1 MKTVSKKLLSL
12 LLVAILL
19 VSAIPFQ
26 AFAVPH
32 EPGHTLSDWKKDASQ
47 PGVHY
52 KVCLDTT
59 CDSYGAVIES
69 EPHTYEN
76 GICSVCNYE
85 CTHPSTAPVAD
96 SAVAPTCVVDG
107 KQQDTKCLTCNKV
120 FPGAVIPATGH
131 TFVNGVCACG
141 ATDPN
146 AHQSTHALSGFKYD
160 AAKHWKECTVDN
172 CTAKT
177 AGTHF
182 EEVAHTF
189 NASGECLCGYK
200 CPHDGGF
207 IDKPGTA
214 VAATCVT
221 KGKEADKY
229 CATCGFVHQTG
240 KEIPATGIHNFGAD
254 GKCVNCSAIKPEN
267 SYVLTLDA
275 NGGTVGTGLTMGVSV
290 TKNSPIAN
298 LPTPVRTGFNF
309 VGWFVAENGVMTD
322 TQLRAGQNYPYDSN
336 MTVMA
341 KWSDKTQVL
350 TVRRVLNGDLS
361 TAKTIHTANVPEGTA
376 LLVYLNAN
384 VAGLVTTELSKTP
397 GYSWQNNYWRDYSG
411 TQPLTSQTDKMDQA
425 QTVYVNFISN
435 AYNLYFD
442 ANGGTVT
449 PLSKSVTYG
458 AKVGTLPTPYKEGSV
473 FMGWKDASGN
483 VYTADTIYNVAGH
496 TSLTAVWQDEA
507 LVILYIYINGDFST
521 CNRMIVMD
529 GYVKNNNISRSDVFA
544 EVAKYYTPASGTL
557 KIAGLFDEY
566 TWGSYRTNTSKAG
579 TENIEVGAGHLNK
592 IFVMVSNASTGTT
605 VIPTTPTTNPTVP
618 ANGFWVRDLNGN
630 LIWYPAGSSLP
641 AGSGYWIL
649 DANGNPNIWVIT
661 SGSIIPTYIYTGT
674 NPKTGDTAQIE
685 IAAAVMVLAA
695 AALITIMA
703 LRKKKSV

>member
-26 AFAVPH
+26 AFATDATTHVH
-32 EPGHTLSDWKKDASQ
+32 QWATTLTPGSQNHWYACTVAGCTEKNDMQKHVFDA
-47 PGVHY
+47 
-52 KVCLDTT
+52 
-59 CDSYGAVIES
+59 
-69 EPHTYEN
+69 N
-76 GICSVCNYE
+76 GYCATCNYT
-85 CTHPSTAPVAD
+85 CTHKYEVLTGTAVPA
-96 SAVAPTCVVDG
+96 TCGAAGHEDNEQC
-107 KQQDTKCLTCNKV
+107 KICKV
-120 FPGAVIPATGH
+120 IKEGNPIPATGAH

>member
-26 AFAVPH
+26 AFATG
-32 EPGHTLSDWKKDASQ
+32 GHTCVPATTLTPGSQNHWYKCTVEGCTEKLNMEKHSFDA
-47 PGVHY
+47 
-52 KVCLDTT
+52 
-59 CDSYGAVIES
+59 
-69 EPHTYEN
+69 N
-76 GICSVCNYE
+76 GYCATCNYT
-85 CTHPSTAPVAD
+85 CTHKYEVLTGTS
-96 SAVAPTCVVDG
+96 VAPTCGTAGHEDNQQCKICKVI
-107 KQQDTKCLTCNKV
+107 KQGD
-120 FPGAVIPATGH
+120 PIPATGAH

-146 AHQSTHALSGFKYD
+146 AHQSTHTLSGYKYD
-160 AAKHWKECTVDN
+160 ATKHWKVCTLDT

-177 AGTHF
+177 AGIHF

-200 CPHDGGF
+200 CPHAAGF
-207 IDKPGTA
+207 TDKPGTA
-214 VAATCVT
+214 VAATCVD
-221 KGKEADKY
+221 KGKEADQY
-229 CATCGFVHQTG
+229 CATCGFVHQVG
-240 KEIPATGIHNFGAD
+240 AEIPATGIHNFGAD

-267 SYVLTLDA
+267 SYVLTLNA
-275 NGGTVGTGLTMGVSV
+275 NGGTVNGGLTMGVTV
-290 TKNSPIAN
+290 TKNSPITQM
-298 LPTPVRTGFNF
+298 PTPVRTGFNF

-322 TQLRAGQNYPYDSN
+322 TQLRAGQNYPYDSD

-376 LLVYLNAN
+376 LLGYLNAN

-397 GYSWQNNYWRDYSG
+397 GYTWQNNYWRDYSG
-411 TQPLTSQTDKMDQA
+411 TQPLTSQTDIMDQA
-425 QTVYVNFISN
+425 QTVYVNFVSN
-435 AYNLYFD
+435 SYNLYFD
-442 ANGGTVT
+442 ANGGSVT
-449 PLSKSVTYG
+449 PLSKAVTYG
-458 AKVGTLPTPYKEGSV
+458 SKVGTLPTPYKNGSV
-473 FMGWKDASGN
+473 FMGWKDASGI
-483 VYTADTIYNVAGH
+483 VYTADTVYNVAGD

-544 EVAKYYTPASGTL
+544 EVSKYYVPASGTL

-566 TWGSYRTNTSKAG
+566 TWGSYRTNTNKAG

-592 IFVMVSNASTGTT
+592 IFVMVSNAKTGVD
-605 VIPTTPTTNPTVP
+605 VIPTTPTNPTVP

-630 LIWYPAGSSLP
+630 LVWYPAGSSLP

>member
-26 AFAVPH
+26 AFAEHPSHDLATLLPLNGGTYKTDAQNHWLTCPDCGESTRYLEEAHTFDTNHVCTVCQYVCTHSYAEVPGTSIPATCT
-32 EPGHTLSDWKKDASQ
+32 EPGKTATQKCSICGNEVEGTATALAAHS
-47 PGVHY
+47 
-52 KVCLDTT
+52 
-59 CDSYGAVIES
+59 
-69 EPHTYEN
+69 YEN
-76 GICSVCNYE
+76 GVCKICKAPCPHTNTSVV
-85 CTHPSTAPVAD
+85 PGSGK
-96 SAVAPTCVVDG
+96 APTCVEDG
-107 KQQDTKCLTCNKV
+107 YAEKQVCND
-120 FPGAVIPATGH
+120 
-131 TFVNGVCACG
+131 CG
-141 ATDPN
+141 T
-146 AHQSTHALSGFKYD
+146 
-160 AAKHWKECTVDN
+160 EI
-172 CTAKT
+172 
-177 AGTHF
+177 AG
-182 EEVAHTF
+182 
-189 NASGECLCGYK
+189 
-200 CPHDGGF
+200 
-207 IDKPGTA
+207 
-214 VAATCVT
+214 
-221 KGKEADKY
+221 
-229 CATCGFVHQTG
+229 QTI
-240 KEIPATGIHNFGAD
+240 KATGIHDYDPANGN
-254 GKCVNCSAIKPEN
+254 KCRNCPA
-267 SYVLTLDA
+267 VLTGAAYKLTLNANEGKIGTASSITLD
-275 NGGTVGTGLTMGVSV
+275 V
-290 TKNSPIAN
+290 TQNNPIPD
-298 LPTPVRTGFNF
+298 LPTPAREGFNF
-309 VGWFVAENGVMTD
+309 AGWFVNPSDNATRVNPGQTYTWQSDMTFI
-322 TQLRAGQNYPYDSN
+322 
-336 MTVMA
+336 A
-341 KWSDKTQVL
+341 KWTQDTQVL

-361 TAKTIHTANVPEGTA
+361 TAKTIYTADVPTGTK
-376 LLVYLNAN
+376 LLNYLNPT
-384 VAGLVTTELSKTP
+384 VTGLVNQELARTP
-397 GYSWQNNYWRDYSG
+397 GYSWEDEFWRDYSG
-411 TQPLTSQTDKMDQA
+411 TQPLTSQNDKMDQA
-425 QTVYVNFISN
+425 QTIYVNFVSN
-435 AYNLYFD
+435 SYKLYFNAD
-442 ANGGTVT
+442 GGTVT
-449 PLSKSVTYG
+449 PANKSVVYG
-458 AKVGTLPTPYKEGSV
+458 SKVGTLPTPYKNGSV

-483 VYTADTIYNVAGH
+483 IYTADTVYNVAGD
-496 TSLTAVWQDEA
+496 TTLTAVWQDEA

-529 GYVKNNNISRSDVFA
+529 GYVKNNNISRDDVFA

-605 VIPTTPTTNPTVP
+605 VIPTTPTNPTVP